1 MKLTREKGLRMWG
14 GGGTGGSGGGGGLD
28 PSALAGYASMGWVED
43 NYVSKAF
50 FNQLFELQYNHR
62 VLTKNGETVVSD
74 VTTAMVAAPNEVVDL
89 VSHTE
94 TDEETGYTI
103 ITTNT
108 ITGIKAKAGLWTN
121 QYLSA
126 LGQNAGCGGGGGA
139 TLFEPLLSINES
151 GLAAPTDAQDGMT
164 VVWDKNT
171 HKWKYG
177 ATGGGNAD
185 RLDGWHLD
193 NIVNTGYI
201 SSSVANLQ
209 SYWCKIWDVT
219 VTDKQYNDL
228 DITFLAAS
236 AFNSIEGI
244 IHLKIR
250 QNGANNSG
258 NYSFSKFVRLV
269 AGYIPL
275 ERVKLYC
282 DNTTGKCELWMNVN
296 GQYGVFNVS
305 ILKKSFR
312 VGQDEASIGTLYST
326 FFTEEQTPPALSEAE
341 IVGMTAYDLVG
352 NAESAT
358 KLATARTLWGQSF
371 DGTANVSG
379 NMTGVGNI
387 SANGNYISSAAVSTD
402 IQVSVGNNNG
412 TIALLTSTNRG
423 IYDNSTNRW
432 LLATNGTN
440 TWLTGG
446 NVGIGISAPA
456 YKLDV
461 DGTINCTSIRIGG
474 YLITA
479 DSVNGGLHLN
489 NGGFWAD
496 TFISALGLN
505 SSGGGGGGSS
515 TLAGLLDVNIPNP
528 MTQANDGQV
537 LMYNSSLTKWVNGEA
552 GMNETQLTNYLNS
565 KVLTVKNGQTTLGT
579 WNPTAAGTIDIAS
592 ALTGFLKHEEVGTS
606 DLTGYAGSFFFG
618 GGGTL
623 QSNYD
628 YVGFQAGN
636 SLDKWQMVA
645 IDSLKWRQ
653 NDSGGTNSTN
663 WTAWKTILDSN
674 NSGIVDGHKVNLN
687 SISIEVPVAYSIPS
701 NGSFTSGYW
710 HKLGEYVTAGD
721 SSNLVLEIYDGNGY
735 NAQAEQNSILR
746 VVIKDGWQ
754 STRAAANSVGVTIER
769 FGVWAADMQISIV
782 ATDHNAGA
790 VWIYFPWQYAAGTY
804 MVSGNYSTWTHNS
817 GTTGDTTTTPAT
829 NQTKSTGG
837 THSYV
842 YLDNAY
848 TNSNV
853 ASATKLQTARLL
865 WGNSFDGTADV
876 NGDITITK
884 TGTTPAL
891 MTVTNGT
898 GTIRLA
904 AYETNRGIWDAS
916 GSGWLIGTGPTSSNP
931 NTFLMRGNVGIGKSS
946 PSYKL
951 DVDGTINCT
960 SIRIGG
966 YTITAD
972 TTNQGLRINSAGLYA
987 DTYISALGANSGG
1000 GGGGGVTLN
1009 EPLSSI
1015 NNASLGSPSGT
1026 DMAIVWTGS
1035 AWGYKYVPDNGG
1047 GGGGSGTVTSI
1058 KITVPTGFSISPT
1071 SAITTSGT
1079 FSITFASG
1087 YSLPTTAK
1095 QSNWDTAYNNNH
1107 QHSNKS
1113 VLDGITSTKVS
1124 NWDTAYDDHHT
1135 HANMSFLNSL
1145 TSISGTFWG
1154 KSWSNGGAVSGNISA
1169 GSGGGSIEDFHSI
1182 ELNSAGSLSGYG
1194 GFIDFHYNGSSSD
1207 FTSRIIEDAS
1217 GRLYLNASNGVRI
1230 GNGVLKWD
1238 STNNAFKI
1246 EKFDGTAA
1254 NLYATG
1260 GVSAL
1265 GMSAGVTSID
1275 AMTFGYLT
1283 VNNELNF
1290 GSSAKMYMDDFF
1302 YIESSETISINSVEF
1317 DYEGNVYTNGNVRAS
1332 RFYLDSNRYLYVSS
1346 GKLYYYNGSTAKQVA
1361 FTN

>member
-43 NYVSKAF
+43 SYVSKAF
-50 FNQLFELQYNHR
+50 FNQLFEYQYNHR
-62 VLTKNGETVVSD
+62 VLTKDGETVVSD

-126 LGQNAGCGGGGGA
+126 LGQNSGGGGGGGA

-177 ATGGGNAD
+177 ATGGGSGEYLPLSGGTMANTNLVTNMNAD
-185 RLDGWHLD
+185 MVDGLHDVSLFRKIANENRNINFED
-193 NIVNTGYI
+193 NNNKNGVIYI
-201 SSSVANLQ
+201 NRN
-209 SYWCKIWDVT
+209 
-219 VTDKQYNDL
+219 NDGG
-228 DITFLAAS
+228 
-236 AFNSIEGI
+236 E
-244 IHLKIR
+244 
-250 QNGANNSG
+250 
-258 NYSFSKFVRLV
+258 
-269 AGYIPL
+269 
-275 ERVKLYC
+275 
-282 DNTTGKCELWMNVN
+282 TTGFFGTYGSVLNISNSAANWQIGVGSNDVLKYRSRWWGNNPEGSDWTEWKEFAFVTSNV
-296 GQYGVFNVS
+296 
-305 ILKKSFR
+305 
-312 VGQDEASIGTLYST
+312 A
-326 FFTEEQTPPALSEAE
+326 
-341 IVGMTAYDLVG
+341 
-352 NAESAT
+352 SAT
-358 KLATARTLWGQSF
+358 KLQTARTLWGQSF

-379 NMTGVGNI
+379 NMTGVGTI
-387 SANGNYISSAAVSTD
+387 SANGNNVITKTTGEDAAFVATNSNGSIS
-402 IQVSVGNNNG
+402 
-412 TIALLTSTNRG
+412 LLTSTNRG
-423 IYDNSTNRW
+423 VYDNTGNGW
-432 LLATNGTN
+432 LIYTNGTN
-440 TWLTGG
+440 TILTRG
-446 NVGIGISAPA
+446 NVGIGTSSPA

>member
-1 MKLTREKGLRMWG
+1 MRLSQEQIRRMIEG
-14 GGGTGGSGGGGGLD
+14 RGGSGGGGGSLD
-28 PSALAGYASMGWVED
+28 PSALAGMASQAWVEEG
-43 NYVSKAF
+43 YISKAF
-50 FNQLFELQYNHR
+50 WNELFIIHKK
-62 VLTKNGETVVSD
+62 VTTVVMNGETEVSRT
-74 VTTAMVAAPNEVVDL
+74 VTTNTVFTPNEVPG
-89 VSHTE
+89 STSS
-94 TDEETGYTI
+94 TDPETGYV
-103 ITTNT
+103 TTVTTEVDN
-108 ITGIKAKAGLWTN
+108 IEAKKGLWTN
-121 QYLSA
+121 FFLSA
-126 LGQNAGCGGGGGA
+126 LG
-139 TLFEPLLSINES
+139 
-151 GLAAPTDAQDGMT
+151 
-164 VVWDKNT
+164 K
-171 HKWKYG
+171 
-177 ATGGGNAD
+177 
-185 RLDGWHLD
+185 
-193 NIVNTGYI
+193 
-201 SSSVANLQ
+201 
-209 SYWCKIWDVT
+209 
-219 VTDKQYNDL
+219 
-228 DITFLAAS
+228 
-236 AFNSIEGI
+236 
-244 IHLKIR
+244 
-250 QNGANNSG
+250 
-258 NYSFSKFVRLV
+258 
-269 AGYIPL
+269 
-275 ERVKLYC
+275 
-282 DNTTGKCELWMNVN
+282 
-296 GQYGVFNVS
+296 
-305 ILKKSFR
+305 
-312 VGQDEASIGTLYST
+312 
-326 FFTEEQTPPALSEAE
+326 
-341 IVGMTAYDLVG
+341 
-352 NAESAT
+352 
-358 KLATARTLWGQSF
+358 
-371 DGTANVSG
+371 
-379 NMTGVGNI
+379 
-387 SANGNYISSAAVSTD
+387 
-402 IQVSVGNNNG
+402 
-412 TIALLTSTNRG
+412 
-423 IYDNSTNRW
+423 
-432 LLATNGTN
+432 
-440 TWLTGG
+440 
-446 NVGIGISAPA
+446 
-456 YKLDV
+456 
-461 DGTINCTSIRIGG
+461 
-474 YLITA
+474 
-479 DSVNGGLHLN
+479 
-489 NGGFWAD
+489 
-496 TFISALGLN
+496 N
-505 SSGGGGGGSS
+505 SSGGGGGGGSS
-515 TLAGLLDVNIPNP
+515 TLADLLDVQLTNP
-528 MTQANDGQV
+528 SNGQA
-537 LMYNSSLTKWVNGEA
+537 LIYNSSLTKWVNGEA

-579 WNPTAAGTIDIAS
+579 WNPTAAGMIDIAS

-606 DLTGYAGSFFFG
+606 DLTGLSGSFFFG
-618 GGGTL
+618 GNNSL
-623 QSNYD
+623 QSGYD

-674 NSGIVDGHKVNLN
+674 NSGIVDGHKVKLN
-687 SISIEVPVAYSIPS
+687 DTSIEVPVAYNIPTS
-701 NGSFTSGYW
+701 GSFTSGYW
-710 HKLGEYVTAGD
+710 HKLGDYVTAGD
-721 SSNLVLEIYDGNGY
+721 NSNLVLNIYDGNGY
-735 NAQAEQNSILR
+735 NANAEQNSFLR

-804 MVSGNYSTWTHNS
+804 VVSGNYNIWTHNS
-817 GTTGDTTTTPAT
+817 STSSDTMTAPTT
-829 NQTKSTGG
+829 NQTKNSTGS
-837 THSYV
+837 HSYL

-853 ASATKLQTARLL
+853 ASATKLQTARTL
-865 WGNSFDGTADV
+865 WGNSFDGTQNLTGNIV
-876 NGDITITK
+876 ITGVANSHNCVSIEGSTY
-884 TGTTPAL
+884 
-891 MTVTNGT
+891 
-898 GTIRLA
+898 TIQLA
-904 AYETNRGIWDAS
+904 IGSGNTNRGIYESNINNKWLLYFDAS
-916 GSGWLIGTGPTSSNP
+916 
-931 NTFLMRGNVGIGKSS
+931 NTILNYGNVGIGKS

-1015 NNASLGSPSGT
+1015 NNASLGTPSGT

-1079 FSITFASG
+1079 FAITFASG

-1124 NWDTAYDDHHT
+1124 NWDTAYADHHT

-1169 GSGGGSIEDFHSI
+1169 GSGGGAIEDFHSI

-1238 STNNAFKI
+1238 STNNAFKV

-1317 DYEGNVYTNGNVRAS
+1317 DYGGNVYTSGNVRAS

-1346 GKLYYYNGSTAKQVA
+1346 GKLYYYNGSSAKEIA
-1361 FTN
+1361 FV

>member
-1 MKLTREKGLRMWG
+1 MIDGR
-14 GGGTGGSGGGGGLD
+14 GGSGGGGGGSLD
-28 PSALAGYASMGWVED
+28 PTALAGFASQAWVEEG
-43 NYVSKAF
+43 YISKAF
-50 FNQLFELQYNHR
+50 WNELFIIHKK
-62 VLTKNGETVVSD
+62 VTTVVMNGETEVSRT
-74 VTTAMVAAPNEVVDL
+74 VTTNTVFEPNEVP
-89 VSHTE
+89 SE
-94 TDEETGYTI
+94 TSTTDPTTGYV
-103 ITTNT
+103 TTVTTEVDN
-108 ITGIKAKAGLWTN
+108 IQAKKGVWTN
-121 QYLSA
+121 FFLSA
-126 LGQNAGCGGGGGA
+126 LG
-139 TLFEPLLSINES
+139 
-151 GLAAPTDAQDGMT
+151 
-164 VVWDKNT
+164 KN
-171 HKWKYG
+171 
-177 ATGGGNAD
+177 D
-185 RLDGWHLD
+185 
-193 NIVNTGYI
+193 
-201 SSSVANLQ
+201 
-209 SYWCKIWDVT
+209 
-219 VTDKQYNDL
+219 
-228 DITFLAAS
+228 
-236 AFNSIEGI
+236 
-244 IHLKIR
+244 
-250 QNGANNSG
+250 
-258 NYSFSKFVRLV
+258 
-269 AGYIPL
+269 
-275 ERVKLYC
+275 
-282 DNTTGKCELWMNVN
+282 
-296 GQYGVFNVS
+296 
-305 ILKKSFR
+305 
-312 VGQDEASIGTLYST
+312 
-326 FFTEEQTPPALSEAE
+326 
-341 IVGMTAYDLVG
+341 
-352 NAESAT
+352 
-358 KLATARTLWGQSF
+358 
-371 DGTANVSG
+371 
-379 NMTGVGNI
+379 
-387 SANGNYISSAAVSTD
+387 
-402 IQVSVGNNNG
+402 
-412 TIALLTSTNRG
+412 
-423 IYDNSTNRW
+423 
-432 LLATNGTN
+432 
-440 TWLTGG
+440 
-446 NVGIGISAPA
+446 
-456 YKLDV
+456 
-461 DGTINCTSIRIGG
+461 
-474 YLITA
+474 
-479 DSVNGGLHLN
+479 
-489 NGGFWAD
+489 
-496 TFISALGLN
+496 
-505 SSGGGGGGSS
+505 SSGGGGGST
-515 TLAGLLDVNIPNP
+515 TLAGLLDVELTTPISNG
-528 MTQANDGQV
+528 QA
-537 LMYNSSLTKWVNGEA
+537 LIYNSTLGKWVNGAA
-552 GMNETQLTNYLNS
+552 GMSQSDLTNYLSS
-565 KVLTVKNGQTTLGT
+565 KTLTVKNGQTTIGT
-579 WNPTAAGTIDIAS
+579 WTPTAAGTIDIAS

-606 DLTGYAGSFFFG
+606 DLTGLSGSFFFG
-618 GGGTL
+618 GNDAL
-623 QSNYD
+623 QSGYD

-653 NDSGGTNSTN
+653 NDSGGSNSTN

-687 SISIEVPVAYSIPS
+687 SISIEVPVAYYIP
-701 NGSFTSGYW
+701 TSDAYTHGYW
-710 HKLGEYVTAGD
+710 HKLGDYVTSGD
-721 SSNLVLEIYDGNGY
+721 GRNIVLDIYDGNGY
-735 NAQAEQNSILR
+735 NSYAEQNSFLR

-754 STRAAANSVGVTIER
+754 STRAAADSVGVTIER

-804 MVSGNYSTWTHNS
+804 VVSGNYNTWTHNS
-817 GTTGDTTTTPAT
+817 STSSDTTTAPTT
-829 NQTKSTGG
+829 NQTKNSTG
-837 THSYV
+837 THSYL

-904 AYETNRGIWDAS
+904 AYETNRGIWDVS

-1079 FSITFASG
+1079 FAITFASG

-1113 VLDGITSTKVS
+1113 VLDGITSAMVTKWNACVNS
-1124 NWDTAYDDHHT
+1124 SEVTTQLQNYAYISSGVIHIGD
-1135 HANMSFLNSL
+1135 
-1145 TSISGTFWG
+1145 TSITPLTQHQTVDGTFWG
-1154 KSWSNGGAVSGNISA
+1154 QSWSNRGTVSGSINA
-1169 GSGGGSIEDFHSI
+1169 GSNGGQITGFHSI
-1182 ELNSAGSLSGYG
+1182 ELNNYCTLSGYG
-1194 GFIDFHYNGSSSD
+1194 GFIDFHFNGSSED
-1207 FTSRIIEDAS
+1207 YTSRIIEDAS
-1217 GRLYLNASNGVRI
+1217 GRLYLDASVGVRI
-1230 GNGVLKWD
+1230 GSALLSWD
-1238 STNNAFKI
+1238 STNNALKI
-1246 EKFDGTAA
+1246 QKIDGTAA
-1254 NLYATG
+1254 NFYATG

-1283 VNNELNF
+1283 VKNELNF

-1317 DYEGNVYTNGNVRAS
+1317 DYEGNVYTSGNVRAS

-1346 GKLYYYNGSTAKQVA
+1346 GKLYYYNGSTAKEIALV
-1361 FTN
+1361 